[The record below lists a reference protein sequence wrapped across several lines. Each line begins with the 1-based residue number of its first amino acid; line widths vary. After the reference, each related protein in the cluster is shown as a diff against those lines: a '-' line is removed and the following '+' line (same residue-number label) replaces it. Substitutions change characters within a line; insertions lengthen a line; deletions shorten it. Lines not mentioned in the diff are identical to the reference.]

1 MNRRYFFCSLIAWLC
16 FLPAAGLAQTVSF
29 QSSPVDLVNYRPL
42 FVAVAD
48 VNGDGKLDLIV
59 GQEFSDQQTRN
70 TDPTLDRVAIRLG
83 NGGATFGAPLLLNCG
98 PRPSSGA
105 GGEFNGVGK
114 RGL

>member
-29 QSSPVDLVNYRPL
+29 QGFPAVAIGDYSPL

-59 GQEFSDQQTRN
+59 SQQFRDQQTGN

-83 NGGATFGAPLLLNCG
+83 NGDATFGAPILLNVG
-98 PRPSSGA
+98 PRPSSVAVGD
-105 GGEFNGVGK
+105 FNGD
-114 RGL
+114 